1 MTKHDDLIMTPKK
14 ARQWLDELVDD
25 LGSIRHLRDEMRV
38 PLEALAADTIECGV
52 EYTFSGGAVETYWP
66 HPSAATV
73 DQVKVLDDVFG
84 APPGI
89 AAMHE
94 GETITRKRLM
104 ARRVS
109 TPWEVGE

>member
-1 MTKHDDLIMTPKK
+1 MTNNRDLIMTPQK
-14 ARQWLDELVDD
+14 AQQWLDEIVDD
-25 LGSIRHLRDEMRV
+25 RGDIRYVQDEMRV

-66 HPSAATV
+66 HPSTATV

-84 APPGI
+84 VPPGI

-94 GETITRKRLM
+94 GETITRKRFM

-109 TPWEVGE
+109 APWEVGE

>member
-1 MTKHDDLIMTPKK
+1 MTRMTPEQ
-14 ARQWLDELVDD
+14 ARAELQASLATRTYDY
-25 LGSIRHLRDEMRV
+25 LYELARRA
-38 PLEALAADTIECGV
+38 LETLAADTLEYGV
-52 EYTFSGGAVETYWP
+52 EYTFSEGAVETYWP

-84 APPGI
+84 VPPGI

-94 GETITRKRLM
+94 WETITRKRFM

-109 TPWEVGE
+109 APWEVTDE

>member
-1 MTKHDDLIMTPKK
+1 MTNNIDRAADIINSFCCGYCDHFGQEQ
-14 ARQWLDELVDD
+14 A
-25 LGSIRHLRDEMRV
+25 H
-38 PLEALAADTIECGV
+38 ALAAEQIEYGM
-52 EYTFSGGAVETYWP
+52 EYTFSEGAVETYWP

-84 APPGI
+84 VPPGI

-94 GETITRKRLM
+94 GETITRKRFM

-109 TPWEVGE
+109 PEWVVTDE